1 MTLVDFQ
8 DSETTTKK
16 ENSTMK
22 HHALTKMHFWGRMK
36 EGNLLE
42 WEGFIEEN
50 PNKKNQTQESTL
62 ILLNTS

>member
-36 EGNLLE
+36 ERNLLE
-42 WEGFIEEN
+42 WEGFIG
-50 PNKKNQTQESTL
+50 KKTPIKRTEHKSAL
-62 ILLNTS
+62 

>member
-1 MTLVDFQ
+1 
-8 DSETTTKK
+8 
-16 ENSTMK
+16 
-22 HHALTKMHFWGRMK
+22 MK